1 MGDGAGT
8 TTRVAVGSGSAD
20 TLKLAS
26 TVANLSSTIESKDL
40 SFVVTGSAR
49 PASIVENTPALIV
62 VIRLSI
68 GKGEAVGRLW
78 SAPTV
83 ASNSASF
90 GVCVVQPMNMINR
103 TRQ

>member
-8 TTRVAVGSGSAD
+8 ATGVTVGSGNAD
-20 TLKLAS
+20 TLNLAS
-26 TVANLSSTIESKDL
+26 TVANLSSTIESIDL
-40 SFVVTGSAR
+40 SSVVTGAAR

-68 GKGEAVGRLW
+68 GRGEDVGWLW
-78 SAPTV
+78 NAPTV

-90 GVCVVQPMNMINR
+90 GVCAVQPMNMINKM
-103 TRQ
+103 RQ